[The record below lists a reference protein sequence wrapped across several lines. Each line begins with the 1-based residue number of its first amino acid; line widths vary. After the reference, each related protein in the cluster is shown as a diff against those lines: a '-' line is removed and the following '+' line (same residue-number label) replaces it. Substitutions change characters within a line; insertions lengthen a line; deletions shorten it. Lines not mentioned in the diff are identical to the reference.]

1 MSSAFSA
8 ATCSPLLQHGE
19 AANRSALVNA
29 SADPTPDADG
39 GAYPLWRT
47 ALTLRWLSLLAVV
60 LAVAGVMITL
70 GVWQYDVYES
80 KTASATAQRA
90 TAPPVP
96 LKTLFAVNEGLPAK
110 AVGRRV
116 SVSGTW
122 GPAADQMFVADRQQD
137 GRDGF
142 WVITPLMLSPD
153 STESAESPDTPPTN
167 PAADKASGAVLVV
180 RGWVATPTDPA
191 AAPPSGRVDVVGSVI
206 ASEAQD
212 SSGAAANSRILPSL
226 RIPTMVH
233 LVDYQLYD
241 AFVVQSSATPP
252 VANGPITI
260 PPPAPPTDHAGL
272 RNVAYAVQW
281 WIFAAFALFMWL
293 RMLIDTHRTT
303 RPTPGPSTTPPAAAT
318 PQTATIDSPPDATSD
333 AHARSDA
340 DSAAV
345 TPQPD
350 RGARL

>member
-1 MSSAFSA
+1 MNSAYSA
-8 ATCSPLLQHGE
+8 ATCSPPQQHGE
-19 AANRSALVNA
+19 TTYRSPLVNVPTDHTP
-29 SADPTPDADG
+29 DPTVADG

-60 LAVAGVMITL
+60 LAVGGVMITL

-90 TAPPVP
+90 SAPPVP
-96 LKTLFAVNEGLPAK
+96 LNTLFAVDEGLPAK

-122 GPAADQMFVADRQQD
+122 GPAADQMFVSDRHQD

-142 WVITPLMLSPD
+142 WVITPLMLSPE
-153 STESAESPDTPPTN
+153 STGTPPTDSS
-167 PAADKASGAVLVV
+167 PSKSFGAVLVV

-191 AAPPSGRVDVVGSVI
+191 ATPPSGRVDVVGSVI

-212 SSGAAANSRILPSL
+212 SSGAAATSRILPSL

-252 VANGPITI
+252 VAAGPITI
-260 PPPAPPTDHAGL
+260 PPPAPPTDHAGI

-303 RPTPGPSTTPPAAAT
+303 HPAAAR
-318 PQTATIDSPPDATSD
+318 SPAKDLDTKPNAGPDAD
-333 AHARSDA
+333 AEPS
-340 DSAAV
+340 STTTPAA
-345 TPQPD
+345 PQPD
-350 RGARL
+350 ARL

>member
-1 MSSAFSA
+1 MSSASSA
-8 ATCSPLLQHGE
+8 ATCSPLPQHGE
-19 AANRSALVNA
+19 TAYRSALVNA
-29 SADPTPDADG
+29 SPDHTPAPDVTDG

-60 LAVAGVMITL
+60 LAVGGVMITL

-96 LKTLFAVNEGLPAK
+96 LNTLFAVNEGLPAK

-122 GPAADQMFVADRQQD
+122 GPAADQMFVSDRQQD
-137 GRDGF
+137 GRDGY
-142 WVITPLMLSPD
+142 WVITPLMLS
-153 STESAESPDTPPTN
+153 TAPPTDPATG
-167 PAADKASGAVLVV
+167 PAADRTSGAVLVV

-191 AAPPSGRVDVVGSVI
+191 ATPPSGRVDVVGSVI

-212 SSGAAANSRILPSL
+212 SSGAAATSRILPSL
-226 RIPTMVH
+226 RIPTIVH

-252 VANGPITI
+252 VAAGPLTI

-303 RPTPGPSTTPPAAAT
+303 HPTSGPTTPPDAPTPPNANTDTNGNGGSNSGSNLDGDGLSAT
-318 PQTATIDSPPDATSD
+318 PDSQ
-333 AHARSDA
+333 RE
-340 DSAAV
+340 
-345 TPQPD
+345 
-350 RGARL
+350 ARL

>member
-1 MSSAFSA
+1 M
-8 ATCSPLLQHGE
+8 
-19 AANRSALVNA
+19 NA
-29 SADPTPDADG
+29 SADPTPEPDVTDG
-39 GAYPLWRT
+39 RAYPLWRT

-96 LKTLFAVNEGLPAK
+96 LDTLFAVNEGLPAK

-122 GPAADQMFVADRQQD
+122 GPAADQMFVSDRRQD

-142 WVITPLMLSPD
+142 WVITPLMLSPG
-153 STESAESPDTPPTN
+153 SPSTPPTD
-167 PAADKASGAVLVV
+167 PATNKASGAVLVV
-180 RGWVATPTDPA
+180 RGWVATPTDAA

-212 SSGAAANSRILPSL
+212 SSGAAATSRILPSL

-252 VANGPITI
+252 VANGPIAI

-303 RPTPGPSTTPPAAAT
+303 HPTTPSAAT
-318 PQTATIDSPPDATSD
+318 DAAPTSARDDNTSPDGDDRAATAS
-333 AHARSDA
+333 
-340 DSAAV
+340 
-345 TPQPD
+345 TPQHE
-350 RGARL
+350 ARL